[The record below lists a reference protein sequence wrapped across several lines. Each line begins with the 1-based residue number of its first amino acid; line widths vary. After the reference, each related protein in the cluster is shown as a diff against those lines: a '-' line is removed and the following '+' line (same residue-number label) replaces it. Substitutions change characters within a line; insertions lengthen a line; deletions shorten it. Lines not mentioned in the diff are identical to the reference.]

1 MILKNLEN
9 KIKLVM
15 TICILFLAG
24 NVIICLGCIFTQR
37 GILSD
42 ASRRIYVIDGNSH
55 VPVLVTQTDMDETL
69 EVEAESHIEMFHNLF
84 FTLAPDDK
92 YIEKTMEKAFY
103 LVDETGMAQYNTL
116 KEQGW
121 FSNLVGSSSF
131 SNVYCDSIKFN
142 RDDMAFTFYGR
153 QRIERRTVIYFRNL
167 VTTGVLQRIPRSV
180 NNPHGLLITNWRT
193 INNDDISF
201 KKKANV
207 Y

>member
-1 MILKNLEN
+1 MVIQNLEN
-9 KIKLVM
+9 KIKLV
-15 TICILFLAG
+15 TIICLMFLLG
-24 NVIICLGCIFTQR
+24 CTVICLGCLYTQR

-42 ASRRIYVIDGNSH
+42 ASRRIYVLDGTSH

-69 EVEAESHIEMFHNLF
+69 DVEAESHIEMFHNLF
-84 FTLAPDDK
+84 FTLAPD
-92 YIEKTMEKAFY
+92 EKFIDRTMEKAFY

-131 SNVYCDSIKFN
+131 SNVYCDSIRFTKE
-142 RDDMAFTFYGR
+142 DMSFTYYGR

-201 KKKANV
+201 KKKTNV